1 MPNHVHF
8 IMAPSHEDGLRATFG
23 EAHRRY
29 TGRINARLRQT
40 GHLWQGRFSSV
51 VMDEDHL
58 IAAARY
64 VALNPVKAGLCRRA
78 ADWPWSSA
86 QAHLKGC
93 DDGLAIVRPL
103 LSRIPDFDRFLAA
116 DDDAAVE
123 RLLERA
129 AAIGRPLGAPE
140 WIADLERRTGLT
152 LTPRKPGPKPKP
164 PAEPADAGLF
174 GKLSP

>member
-8 IMAPSHEDGLRATFG
+8 IMVPGHGDGLRATFG

-51 VMDEDHL
+51 VMDEGHL

-64 VALNPVKAGLCRRA
+64 VALNPVKAGLCADA

-86 QAHLKGC
+86 RAHLAGR
-93 DDGLAIVRPL
+93 DDGLVTVAPL
-103 LSRIPDFDRFLAA
+103 RSRIPDFDRFLAA
-116 DDDAAVE
+116 DDDPAAD
-123 RLLERA
+123 RALERA
-129 AAIGRPLGAPE
+129 AAVGRPLGAPE
-140 WIADLERRTGLT
+140 WIADLERRTGLA
-152 LTPRKPGPKPKP
+152 LAPRNPGPRPRP
-164 PAEPADAGLF
+164 SAETNDVYLF
-174 GKLSP
+174 SKLSP